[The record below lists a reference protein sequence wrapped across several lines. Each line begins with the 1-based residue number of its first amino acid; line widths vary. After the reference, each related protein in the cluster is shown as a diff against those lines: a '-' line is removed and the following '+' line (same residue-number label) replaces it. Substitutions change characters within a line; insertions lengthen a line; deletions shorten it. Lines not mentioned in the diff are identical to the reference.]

1 MTTTRPRRGLLRG
14 GCALLA
20 AVLAGLAAPAA
31 AEAHPRTGGIV
42 RVSVGLDGAQPDGA
56 SAALGLSADGR
67 YALFSSDATNLVP
80 GDTNGATDVF
90 VRDLHTG
97 RTQRVSVGADGAQLD
112 APTTQAS
119 ISGDGRFVAFNT
131 KATNVVP
138 GHRANSGGE
147 VYLRD
152 LRDGVTELIT
162 AGDPAATG
170 QDGRIS
176 RDAVAS
182 WDGRFVAFSS
192 SRTDLAPV
200 GTFTKENIYV
210 TDRREGTTRL
220 VTLGVN
226 GKPGNG
232 DSYLPSI
239 SADGRVIGFKSRAY
253 NLLPA
258 PTQSPAAPAA
268 PTAPEDHADHADSP
282 AILGHA
288 SYPFY
293 VFDQHTGV
301 ISGASTDPAGLLANT
316 GLDATLSPD
325 GRYAVYTLEAPGGPI
340 LGRHQ
345 ELYTR
350 DLRTGTVTRVTT
362 PLPGTTTVGS
372 AGRGTMSYD
381 DRWVYFVSDAGNLV
395 PGVDGGQQN
404 VFRRDLV
411 TGAVELAGAAE
422 DGTTSTGT
430 SDNPYT
436 DASGSAVLFT
446 SEDGT
451 LLPGDTNHVPD
462 VFLRRLLAH

>member
-1 MTTTRPRRGLLRG
+1 MTTTHPRRGLLRG

-20 AVLAGLAAPAA
+20 AALAGLAAPA
-31 AEAHPRTGGIV
+31 AEAHPRTGGII

-119 ISGDGRFVAFNT
+119 ISGDGRFVTFNT
-131 KATNVVP
+131 KATNVLP
-138 GHRANSGGE
+138 GHKANSGGE

-200 GTFTKENIYV
+200 GTFSKENIYV

-258 PTQSPAAPAA
+258 PAQTPAAAAA
-268 PTAPEDHADHADSP
+268 PGDHADHGDSP

-301 ISGASTDPAGLLANT
+301 ISGASTDPAGQLANT

-325 GRYAVYTLEAPGGPI
+325 GQYAVYTLDAPGGPI
-340 LGRHQ
+340 LNRHQ

-350 DLRTGTVTRVTT
+350 DLRTGTVARVTT

-395 PGVDGGQQN
+395 PGVDGGRQN
-404 VFRRDLV
+404 VFRRDLA

-422 DGTTSTGT
+422 DGTASTGT

-451 LLPGDTNHVPD
+451 LIPGDTNHASD

>member
-31 AEAHPRTGGIV
+31 EAHPRTGGIV
-42 RVSVGLDGAQPDGA
+42 RVSVGLDGTQPDGA

-131 KATNVVP
+131 KATNVLP

-258 PTQSPAAPAA
+258 PAQTPAA
-268 PTAPEDHADHADSP
+268 PTTPEGHEDHGSHGGSP

-325 GRYAVYTLEAPGGPI
+325 GRYAVYTLDAPGGPI

-404 VFRRDLV
+404 VFRRDLA

-422 DGTTSTGT
+422 DGTASTGT

-451 LLPGDTNHVPD
+451 LVPGDTNHVPD
-462 VFLRRLLAH
+462 VFLRRLLTH

>member
-1 MTTTRPRRGLLRG
+1 MTTTRPRRVLLRG
-14 GCALLA
+14 CCALLA

-31 AEAHPRTGGIV
+31 AEAHPRTGGII

-90 VRDLHTG
+90 VRDLCTG

-119 ISGDGRFVAFNT
+119 ISGDGRFVTFTT
-131 KATNVVP
+131 KATNVLP
-138 GHRANSGGE
+138 GHKANSGGE

-162 AGDPAATG
+162 AGDPAATD
-170 QDGRIS
+170 QDGRKS
-176 RDAVAS
+176 RDGVVS

-200 GTFTKENIYV
+200 GKFSKENIYV

-220 VTLGVN
+220 VTLGVD

-258 PTQSPAAPAA
+258 PAQTPA
-268 PTAPEDHADHADSP
+268 APEDHGDSP

-288 SYPFY
+288 SYPLY
-293 VFDQHTGV
+293 VSDQHTGV
-301 ISGASTDPAGLLANT
+301 ISGASTDPAGRLANT

-325 GRYAVYTLEAPGGPI
+325 GRYAVYTLDAPGGPI
-340 LGRHQ
+340 LNRHQ
-345 ELYTR
+345 ELYAR

-404 VFRRDLV
+404 VFRRDLA

-422 DGTTSTGT
+422 DGTASTGT

-451 LLPGDTNHVPD
+451 LVPGDTNHASD